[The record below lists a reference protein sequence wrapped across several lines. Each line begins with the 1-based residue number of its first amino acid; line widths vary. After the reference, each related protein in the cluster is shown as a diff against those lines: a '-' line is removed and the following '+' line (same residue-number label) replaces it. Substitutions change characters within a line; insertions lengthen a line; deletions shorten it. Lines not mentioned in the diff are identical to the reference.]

1 MPMKVITMILVAAVI
16 TACAD
21 MAPRPSVDETRNIY
35 AHHALGEIEH
45 VHFTS
50 IRNWQS
56 AGQNALAIEFGPR
69 QHYLFTVTAPC
80 EFDLQLVPTIA
91 IINTQPN
98 RVTRFD
104 SIRVGRDVCRIT
116 SIRPLD
122 MNGVRQD
129 LRQFDHDDPESSVE
143 IDVENVNQDSGGT

>member
-1 MPMKVITMILVAAVI
+1 MPMKAVAIMLVAAVI

-21 MAPRPSVDETRNIY
+21 MSPRPSVAETRDIY
-35 AHHALGEIEH
+35 ARHAGGEIEH

-50 IRNWQS
+50 IRNWQP
-56 AGQNALAIEFGPR
+56 AGYNALAIEFGPR

-80 EFDLQLVPTIA
+80 EFDLQFVPTIA
-91 IINTQPN
+91 VINTQPN

-116 SIRPLD
+116 SIRPLN
-122 MNGVRQD
+122 MAAVRED
-129 LRQFDHDDPESSVE
+129 LKRADRDEPESRDG
-143 IDVENVNQDSGGT
+143 IDIENVNQGSGGT